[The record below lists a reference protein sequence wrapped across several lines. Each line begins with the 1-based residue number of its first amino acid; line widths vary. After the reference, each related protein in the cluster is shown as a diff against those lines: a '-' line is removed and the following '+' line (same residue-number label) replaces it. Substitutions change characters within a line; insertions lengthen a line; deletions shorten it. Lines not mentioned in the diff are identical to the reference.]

1 MEVIRVISYFCTKQ
15 KKKGYD
21 ERTTPPD
28 YAKFIVT
35 SIILLLVAWNLHIQ
49 LLEWRIIWL
58 DGQSV
63 LKMKKI
69 IDLYFYIA
77 STFRSNTPSM
87 LCAIAGFSI
96 PVLYIVLLAKRFLEK
111 VFIIKIQ
118 DAVSVAAIGI
128 LLCLI
133 WLFYKKNDRGKMVV
147 AYYNQT
153 RLRKWYIV
161 LLLGFVYYVCYTVIF
176 FALLK
181 LVDLM
186 C

>member
-1 MEVIRVISYFCTKQ
+1 
-15 KKKGYD
+15 
-21 ERTTPPD
+21 
-28 YAKFIVT
+28 
-35 SIILLLVAWNLHIQ
+35 
-49 LLEWRIIWL
+49 
-58 DGQSV
+58 
-63 LKMKKI
+63 
-69 IDLYFYIA
+69 
-77 STFRSNTPSM
+77 M
-87 LCAIAGFSI
+87 LSAIAGFLI